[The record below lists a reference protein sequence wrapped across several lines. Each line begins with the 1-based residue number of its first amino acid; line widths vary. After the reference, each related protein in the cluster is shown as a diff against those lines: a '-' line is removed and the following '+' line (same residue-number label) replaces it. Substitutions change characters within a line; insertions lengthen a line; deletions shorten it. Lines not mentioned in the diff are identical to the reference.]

1 MTTNFISLDLEFN
14 QPSRKIIQIG
24 ISIGNQTKS
33 EKEWLTTKWYVD
45 PHETLNQEIIALTGI
60 TDDDIKTNSTPV
72 DQIAS
77 ELSALINSYE
87 CFVNPVTW
95 GGGDSEM
102 LLNLFESSNVKFP
115 HFGRRHIDVKTIH
128 TFINFAKNK
137 NKSGGL
143 SSVMGQYKLQFIG
156 KAHRAD
162 IDAYNTLRLYFALLN
177 RQTSIEEY
185 VSKIKNLS

>member
-24 ISIGNQTKS
+24 VSIGNQTIS
-33 EKEWLTTKWYVD
+33 EKDWIIKKWYVD
-45 PHETLNQEIIALTGI
+45 PEESISPDIVALTGI
-60 TDDDIKTNSTPV
+60 TESDISAHSSSIDDVAK
-72 DQIAS
+72 
-77 ELSALINSYE
+77 ELSGLITKYN

-102 LLNLFESSNVKFP
+102 LLKLFESNNVKFP

-143 SSVMGQYKLQFIG
+143 ASVMGQYKLQFIG

-162 IDAYNTLRLYFALLN
+162 VDAYNTLRLYFALLN
-177 RQTSIEEY
+177 RQTAIEESI
-185 VSKIKNLS
+185 SKIKTLS